1 MIKARC
7 AIIMMMTHQV
17 CKAKQNSGKTIW
29 LGVSAVEA
37 SNEWKV
43 VVIVVIYIIMVTM
56 FQTPNGSTPSYFNW
70 KDNSALGNCAY
81 LFTKVI
87 I

>member
-1 MIKARC
+1 M
-7 AIIMMMTHQV
+7 

-37 SNEWKV
+37 SNGWKV
-43 VVIVVIYIIMVTM
+43 VVIVVVIGVAIYIIMVTM

>member
-1 MIKARC
+1 MI
-7 AIIMMMTHQV
+7 IV
-17 CKAKQNSGKTIW
+17 
-29 LGVSAVEA
+29 
-37 SNEWKV
+37 V
-43 VVIVVIYIIMVTM
+43 VVIIIIVVVIIVIVVVIIVIYIIMVTM